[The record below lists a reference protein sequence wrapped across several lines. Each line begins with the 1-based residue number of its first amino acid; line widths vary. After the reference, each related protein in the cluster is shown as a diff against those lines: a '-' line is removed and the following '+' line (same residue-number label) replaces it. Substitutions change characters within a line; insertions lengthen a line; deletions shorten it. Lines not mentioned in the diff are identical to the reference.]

1 MKSYLLDNKYIGD
14 YFQLT
19 NTNKC
24 SIIVLVKKKKPIF
37 SNGVGA
43 PTQIDFF
50 KHIHTNSLPELA

>member
-1 MKSYLLDNKYIGD
+1 MNYGY
-14 YFQLT
+14 YFRLT

-24 SIIVLVKKKKPIF
+24 SIIVLVKKKKPIL

-50 KHIHTNSLPELA
+50 TYIHTNSLSRTD